1 MIAKPAPRSILRGS
15 LRIAI
20 LSIAAITAAYGAQA
34 AKRDPMKI
42 PSAQYEPVEFADI
55 GGWAEDDQAEAFAT
69 FLVSCRAI
77 LGGRKSFRD
86 SRPFL
91 GALHGICERAVAAVP
106 LDAAGA
112 RKFFED
118 NFRALRIAPLGET
131 NGFITGYYEPIVEGA
146 RLPSDEYTV
155 PLYKRPEN
163 LLTSRLR
170 RGKSKGKGKGKGKNG
185 PRKVAAYYER
195 AQIEDGA
202 IAGRELEICYLKDPI
217 DAFFAQIQGSTRVR
231 LEDGTML
238 RLNYDAGNGHTYT
251 AVGKFLVERRI
262 MTREEVTMDSI
273 RRWMEANPEE
283 GKALRRENKSYVF
296 FRETDLSEFDEA
308 IGAQGISLAP
318 GRSIAVDRRL
328 HTYGTPFFIDAILP
342 IASENPD
349 TRFQRLMVAQDT
361 GGAIVGPA
369 RADIY
374 FGTGEEGA
382 RIAGRLKH
390 YGRFV
395 MLVPRDFDPVE
406 DGKQMPVPLP
416 RPVIAQ
422 STAPEKTQEKAQ
434 EKKKSE
440 TAAASADQ
448 KADAVAPDNRT
459 KTAGE
464 APAGKTRH
472 ADAIVPMPKAKPA
485 RQKKK

>member
-1 MIAKPAPRSILRGS
+1 MIVKPARRPCRRRS
-15 LRIAI
+15 LRIAA
-20 LSIAAITAAYGAQA
+20 LSIAAVMATAGVVQA

-42 PSAQYEPVEFADI
+42 ASAQYEPVEFGDI
-55 GGWAEDDQAEAFAT
+55 AGWAGDDQAEAFAT

-77 LGGRKSFRD
+77 LRGKKSIRD
-86 SRPFL
+86 ARPFL
-91 GALHGICERAVAAVP
+91 SALHDVCERAVAAVP
-106 LDAAGA
+106 LDIAGA
-112 RKFFED
+112 RRFFEE
-118 NFRALRIAPLGET
+118 NFRAVRIAPLGET

-146 RLPSDEYTV
+146 RLPSHEYTV
-155 PLYKRPEN
+155 PLYRRPTN

-170 RGKSKGKGKGKGKNG
+170 LGKHKRKQAQK
-185 PRKVAAYYER
+185 KVAAYFDR

-238 RLNYDAGNGHTYT
+238 RLNYDASNGHSYT
-251 AVGKFLVERRI
+251 AVGKFLVERKI
-262 MTREEVTMDSI
+262 YTREEVTMDRI
-273 RRWMEANPEE
+273 REWMEANPEE
-283 GKALRRENKSYVF
+283 GRALRRENKSYVF

-308 IGAQGISLAP
+308 IGAQGISLTA
-318 GRSIAVDRRL
+318 GRSIAVDRHL

-349 TRFQRLMVAQDT
+349 THIQRLMVAQDT

-374 FGTGEEGA
+374 YGTGEEGA

-406 DGKQMPVPLP
+406 AGKDTPLPLP
-416 RPVIAQ
+416 RPAIAA
-422 STAPEKTQEKAQ
+422 SAAAPEKAI
-434 EKKKSE
+434 EKKEAK
-440 TAAASADQ
+440 AAAAAEQ
-448 KADAVAPDNRT
+448 KA
-459 KTAGE
+459 KTTDGVR
-464 APAGKTRH
+464 AGKTER
-472 ADAIVPMPKAKPA
+472 ADTGVPMPKTNPV
-485 RQKKK
+485 RQKK